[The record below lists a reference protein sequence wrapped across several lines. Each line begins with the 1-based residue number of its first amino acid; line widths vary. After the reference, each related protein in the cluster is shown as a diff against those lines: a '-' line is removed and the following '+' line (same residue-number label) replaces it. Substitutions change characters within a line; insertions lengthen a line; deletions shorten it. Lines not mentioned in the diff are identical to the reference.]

1 MRAHRG
7 RCESSNFFFLNFDMF
22 GLSGWCRLNEEGDRK
37 NMDYDVWGVWHED
50 EELKWVEYGAF
61 HCTSKKTSFSP

>member
-1 MRAHRG
+1 
-7 RCESSNFFFLNFDMF
+7 MF

-61 HCTSKKTSFSP
+61 HCTSKQTSFSP